1 MSDAI
6 ITRRGGG
13 GSEQPLNGI
22 TLKAKVIESNVEAN
36 TWGELVIDDSEATTE
51 YTNPADDTEFVVS
64 NIIPGTTDEVYLV
77 KRTDRTVDEY
87 NQTSIAIA
95 RAKILEKTYI
105 LISPW
110 QTLEKT
116 YFSTRV
122 SLGSTSGSSGNPM
135 IGYIFSPMHRG
146 QIFALAS
153 NRIVIIAYDF
163 ILTGVYDSSTQT
175 FTFSS
180 RWQHCY
186 SSNSDYGDLT
196 RPDISTVF
204 LSDDNTELI
213 CIIIERQ
220 VSYNGNYT
228 ELMTLSIGVS
238 SSGVAMLT
246 YNNLGFKSGLVVP
259 EDSTTYNEKWLPINR
274 EQRIYGSSYNVIQ
287 FNSTYTSYEIL
298 KANKTGSLLV
308 DISNSKIFNV
318 NYYNYPNNKNNGK
331 INLPAPLSK
340 YFDSNLPWDIQGHN
354 GKVIHHKSISLGIS
368 SGNGNIPNPLP
379 PFILE
384 CYMVVDYSNLDNPIV
399 IQELLLPEKYAFTVR
414 NNGKRVIKP
423 FNSNELYLAIY
434 VSRWDFPEPNY
445 IFMLKN
451 VDYNSYEAKIV
462 GVVKIFKYN
471 MDTGKIELLP
481 LLRGM
486 SAISA
491 SSSIEFSSNDFGF
504 SAALIPYLNK
514 PLLYVSAMGYKS
526 GSTQV
531 YPDKGS
537 KLIDFEENLA
547 YKIAP
552 LGYNDV
558 NKYYPREKVLALESG
573 VIGDSIKVTFGGY

>member
-36 TWGELVIDDSEATTE
+36 TWGELVIDDAEATTE
-51 YTNPADDTEFVVS
+51 YINPADNTEFVVS

-95 RAKILEKTYI
+95 RAKVLEKSYS

-110 QTLEKT
+110 QTLEKK

-122 SLGSTSGSSGNPM
+122 ALGDTSGSSANPT
-135 IGYIFSPMHRG
+135 IGRIFSPMHRG

-175 FTFSS
+175 FTFSN
-180 RWQHCY
+180 RWQQCY
-186 SSNSDYGDLT
+186 SSNSYYGDLT

-204 LSDDNTELI
+204 LSNDNTELI

-220 VSYNGNYT
+220 VSYSYNYINLIT
-228 ELMTLSIGVS
+228 FSIGVS
-238 SSGVAMLT
+238 SNGAAMVT
-246 YNNLGFKSGLVVP
+246 YNDLGFKSGLVAP
-259 EDSTTYNEKWLPINR
+259 EGNTTYNEKWFPINR
-274 EQRIYGSSYNVIQ
+274 EQRIYGSSYNVIK
-287 FNSTYTSYEIL
+287 FNSTYTTYEVL

-331 INLPAPLSK
+331 INSPAPLSK

-354 GKVIHHKSISLGIS
+354 GKVIHHKSISLYMGS
-368 SGNGNIPNPLP
+368 SYGNIPNPDP

-384 CYMVVDYSNLDNPIV
+384 CYMIVDYSNLDNPIV
-399 IQELLLPEKYAFTVR
+399 IQELLLPEKYAFTKSD
-414 NNGKRVIKP
+414 NGKRVIKP

-434 VSRWDFPEPNY
+434 ASRWDFPEPNY

-451 VDYNSYEAKIV
+451 VNNYSYEAKIV

-481 LLRGM
+481 LIRGM
-486 SAISA
+486 TAISA
-491 SSSIEFSSNDFGF
+491 SSSIEFSAANFGF

-526 GSTQV
+526 GSNQV

-537 KLIDFEENLA
+537 KLIDFEKNLN
-547 YKIAP
+547 YKFAP

-573 VIGDSIKVTFGGY
+573 VVGDDIKITFGGY